1 MHSPDWS
8 GNLNPQ
14 TVEQQEMPRTKRTL
28 CCQFFNIMF
37 VFLFFFFDVDV
48 VGKNIKRKNRILFNS
63 ETGLVKYK
71 IKFENNNSDFTA
83 T

>member
-1 MHSPDWS
+1 MHVRISHMMWYSDKI
-8 GNLNPQ
+8 
-14 TVEQQEMPRTKRTL
+14 EYKYH
-28 CCQFFNIMF
+28 
-37 VFLFFFFDVDV
+37 FDVDV

-71 IKFENNNSDFTA
+71 IKFENNNFDFTA